1 MTKEYLSTLTHL
13 TLRKASKVCG
23 LSQYKLEKLANS
35 YNLTFAKKKPSKDD
49 LENLTHLNVNEIANI
64 YNVSTFTV
72 YNWSNEYGIKLTR
85 KKYDTSSSSKPS
97 KDELLPLLNLTQK
110 EIAEKYGVTKQ
121 AVSLWCKEYD
131 IEFKSGRGIILR
143 KPKPSKEDISELS
156 YKEISEKYHVSESL
170 ACRWKR
176 SYGIEPVYLKPS
188 KEKLEELKHLTQV
201 EIAKILGVV
210 QTYVSVLYKQYNIE
224 RKHSPKRNR
233 KNAK

>member
-13 TLRKASKVCG
+13 TLREASKECG
-23 LSQYKLEKLANS
+23 ISCYKLEKLAKS
-35 YNLTFAKKKPSKDD
+35 YNLTFTKKKPSKEE
-49 LENLTHLNVNEIANI
+49 LASVSYLSLTELGEK
-64 YNVSTFTV
+64 YGVSLPTV
-72 YNWSNEYGIKLTR
+72 SRWTSEYGIKLTR

-233 KNAK
+233 KNVK